1 MEMRVVVQDAATAG
15 ALAERLS
22 VGFGAD
28 RVSLKLLEVGVE
40 VERASD
46 RSVLHVLEAV
56 EGWLDQAGVGFAE
69 LWLGQRSYT
78 VARWAPV
85 ADGG

>member
-1 MEMRVVVQDAATAG
+1 MAMRVVVQDAAAAA

-28 RVSLKLLEVGVE
+28 RVSLKRVE

-46 RSVLHVLEAV
+46 RSVLRVLEAV

-69 LWLGQRSYT
+69 LWLGKRSCT
-78 VARWAPV
+78 VACWAPSRV
-85 ADGG
+85 NE

>member
-1 MEMRVVVQDAATAG
+1 MKMRVVVQDAATAG

-28 RVSLKLLEVGVE
+28 RVSLRRLEVGVE
-40 VERASD
+40 IERASD
-46 RSVLHVLEAV
+46 RSVLHVLEVV
-56 EGWLDQAGVGFAE
+56 EGWLDQAGGFAE

-85 ADGG
+85 AGGR